1 MIQNNKTLLSIII
14 PVYNVEN
21 VVGFCISSIFN
32 QNLSSENFEVILI
45 NDGSTDNSYE
55 VCLALSQKHSNIRV
69 INQENSGQSVA
80 RNHGIDKARGLYLN
94 FIDSDDYIIDGYMNE
109 ILEFALREDSDFV
122 GFGSKQVWSRKN
134 EQGTLP
140 LEVSL
145 QGEGNY
151 ILSEYNYNNGPWWY
165 IFKKEKLDS
174 LRFIPN
180 RLCEDGLFTAELI
193 AVSQKVS
200 IIKNVV
206 YCYVA
211 NPESTVNT
219 KNVARQTKLR
229 DDMFFAASY
238 FNSILSKL
246 DKSNPYYK
254 GAYQRLK
261 ERQETYIF
269 FGLIRCVKTNEPV
282 PNIMQK
288 LAETENE
295 YPIQKFTGYGKW
307 YNKLLIFIFNNKFLL
322 STAARVNHM
331 IKSVK

>member
-1 MIQNNKTLLSIII
+1 MTQNNNILLSIII

-21 VVGFCISSIFN
+21 VVTFCINSIFN
-32 QNLSSENFEVILI
+32 QNLNPENFEVILI
-45 NDGSTDNSYE
+45 NDGSKDNSYN
-55 VCLALSQKHSNIRV
+55 VCLSLSQKHSNIRV
-69 INQENSGQSVA
+69 LNQENSGQSVA
-80 RNHGIDKARGLYLN
+80 RNRGIDEARGLYLN

-109 ILEFALREDSDFV
+109 ILKFALREDCDFI

-134 EQGTLP
+134 EQGAVP

-165 IFKKEKLDS
+165 IFKKEKLGS
-174 LRFIPN
+174 LRFISK

-206 YCYVA
+206 YCYVD

-219 KNVARQTKLR
+219 KNVARQIKLR
-229 DDMFFAASY
+229 DDMFFAASH
-238 FNSILSKL
+238 FNSILMKL
-246 DKSNPYYK
+246 DKSNPYYQA
-254 GAYQRLK
+254 AYQRLK

-269 FGLIRCVKTNEPV
+269 YGLIRCIKTNEPV

-288 LAETENE
+288 LAETKNE
-295 YPIQKFTGYGKW
+295 YPIKKFSGYGRW
-307 YNKLLIFIFNNKFLL
+307 YNKVLIFILNNKFLL
-322 STAARVNHM
+322 STAAKVNHM
-331 IKSVK
+331 LKIVK